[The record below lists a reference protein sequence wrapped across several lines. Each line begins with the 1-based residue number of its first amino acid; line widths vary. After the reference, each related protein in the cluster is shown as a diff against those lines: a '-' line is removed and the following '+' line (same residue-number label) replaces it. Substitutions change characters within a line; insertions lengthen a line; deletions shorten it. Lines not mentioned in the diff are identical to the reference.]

1 MLSARDITED
11 NMAKPYKRKGSRFWW
26 IAPVI
31 NGQQAHQ
38 STKTEDYT

>member
-11 NMAKPYKRKGSRFWW
+11 NMAKPYKRKGSRFRW